1 MKPLN
6 ALGILSFCSLIALLI
21 GCDNPKRDIPK
32 RATLNV
38 LGPTTVEIIP
48 SPGQYPNCLL
58 YTVSEKGVNRQLTM
72 TLEDESV
79 PCEAGT
85 PIGGVPYKVPKSEG
99 KVRIYIIF
107 SDRPLKGSSVA
118 QQLNEMVNSGKP
130 LTAMDLR
137 APGNAT
143 IETLEFLPQTAP
155 GAPSAQPSQSPPP

>member
-1 MKPLN
+1 MGRGI
-6 ALGILSFCSLIALLI
+6 ALGACIQAVLLVLF
-21 GCDNPKRDIPK
+21 GCEGPKPDIPK
-32 RATLNV
+32 RAELKI

-48 SPGQYPNCLL
+48 QPGQYPNCLL

-99 KVRIYIIF
+99 KVRIYVIF

-118 QQLNEMVNSGKP
+118 QQLNEMANSGKP

-143 IETLEFLPQTAP
+143 IETLEFLPQIPQTAQSA
-155 GAPSAQPSQSPPP
+155 AP